1 MCSPAR
7 TATVRPGSE
16 PTETI
21 SRPPRILRPLLLQ
34 PPLPAMARPRPWLP
48 QAAVGA
54 ADARR
59 GWPRG
64 GKVRQKSG
72 NETLK
77 AELKRHLLIVA
88 TLLPLVFVARYAL
101 FDDASEFSLF
111 AEQLKRYLA
120 PLVIVLMVVLIA
132 GFVIAVSK
140 KIDKLQQEKLAT
152 VFFWLSSIVLALAIV
167 AVFVQVKLQGH
178 QAVKLS
184 VGAA

>member
-1 MCSPAR
+1 
-7 TATVRPGSE
+7 
-16 PTETI
+16 
-21 SRPPRILRPLLLQ
+21 
-34 PPLPAMARPRPWLP
+34 
-48 QAAVGA
+48 
-54 ADARR
+54 
-59 GWPRG
+59 
-64 GKVRQKSG
+64 
-72 NETLK
+72 LK